1 MKLII
6 SLSLPSS
13 SLPSPSDML
22 CVLVVFNRIFRMLYI
37 IFHRVGACYIC
48 VFAIFL
54 FSRSVVWVVS
64 VVFSVAWV
72 VSVVFSVAWFV
83 SSFFGSHE
91 KCANNWKK
99 KKQPRRMKWNHT
111 IDAKHRPTYDAYR
124 FGGPRNMFK
133 NGNSKN
139 SQWNTDWVFTPNGL
153 QYIHCIKIAQ
163 RWF

>member
-1 MKLII
+1 
-6 SLSLPSS
+6 
-13 SLPSPSDML
+13 ML

-72 VSVVFSVAWFV
+72 VSFVFSVAWVV
-83 SSFFGSHE
+83 SSFFESHE

-99 KKQPRRMKWNHT
+99 KTTKTHEVNSHNWRKTSADLRCISIWWSTKHVQKRKFKKFSMK
-111 IDAKHRPTYDAYR
+111 YR
-124 FGGPRNMFK
+124 LSIYTKWAPIYTLYK
-133 NGNSKN
+133 DSSTLILK
-139 SQWNTDWVFTPNGL
+139 
-153 QYIHCIKIAQ
+153 
-163 RWF
+163 